1 MKVCPSF
8 TLACGLLATVAGAG
22 AARAHADQHELVAS
36 NSSAQNGGQDNNA
49 PSPAGVQSH
58 SSEPGSQPKIAAVL
72 RFAVES
78 EPATYTSSA
87 LSAQA
92 CPQTSAAA
100 ASQTSATPSKSE
112 TVDPKVLDAISDEL
126 LKKLSKKMS
135 VIANPDQ
142 SAIPVGALVISGC
155 ITRAN
160 GGNAATRLIGM
171 NVGASHLNAHVVA
184 LSKTKDGWSP
194 VDSFDVQVKGGDVL
208 PPLGPVGMAVHAARD
223 TQQSLSSDG
232 KKVADQILKKLSQ
245 NTKAREEAARSRGSV
260 S

>member
-1 MKVCPSF
+1 
-8 TLACGLLATVAGAG
+8 LLAIAAGAG

-49 PSPAGVQSH
+49 SSPAGVQPY
-58 SSEPGSQPKIAAVL
+58 SSEPGSQPKIAVVL

-78 EPATYTSSA
+78 EPATNTSSA

-100 ASQTSATPSKSE
+100 ASPTGATPSKSE

-135 VIANPDQ
+135 VIANPAP

-171 NVGASHLNAHVVA
+171 NVGASHLDVHVVA

-194 VDSFDVQVKGGDVL
+194 VDNFDIQVKGADVL

-223 TQQSLSSDG
+223 TQQGLSADA

-245 NTKAREEAARSRGSV
+245 NPKARQDAAKSRGSV